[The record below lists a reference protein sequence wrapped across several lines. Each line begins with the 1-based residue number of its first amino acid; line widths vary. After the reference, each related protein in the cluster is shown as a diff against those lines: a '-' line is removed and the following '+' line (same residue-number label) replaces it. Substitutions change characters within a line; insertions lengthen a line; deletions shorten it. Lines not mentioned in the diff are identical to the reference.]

1 MNKNYLVSFCFTT
14 YKRPDILI
22 ETIKTILLQ
31 TIPDFEIII
40 SDNDPDESGKK
51 VVTVLTDDRI
61 KYFPNKENLGM
72 IRSFNKSLERS
83 TGKFIIMMADDD
95 PVYPDLLETLFSLE
109 KNYPGYGIYLGGGD
123 LYCTSASLA
132 KLNNYKVGTNAFL
145 NNSFDAD
152 HIWVLKPEEFIN
164 GIFYYNL
171 LNNYLWSSCIV
182 RRNVL
187 IEMGGIP
194 DYGTPFLGDYAYMVV
209 MAAHSGAVVINKALG
224 RQTIHPG
231 NFGRVQNDQLKQAVI
246 GFKEYTTKYFEKM
259 NMPDSVYV
267 SMDRFLGIWV
277 GQHLAFLFSYYKK
290 NKQSTETLKATE
302 KELFSI
308 PLIKKFYWKYK
319 LKKNFPKLHDAIVLA
334 KKKFS

>member
-123 LYCTSASLA
+123 LYCTRSSLA
-132 KLNNYKVGTNAFL
+132 RLNNLRIGTNTFL
-145 NNSFDAD
+145 NNS
-152 HIWVLKPEEFIN
+152 
-164 GIFYYNL
+164 
-171 LNNYLWSSCIV
+171 
-182 RRNVL
+182 
-187 IEMGGIP
+187 
-194 DYGTPFLGDYAYMVV
+194 
-209 MAAHSGAVVINKALG
+209 
-224 RQTIHPG
+224 
-231 NFGRVQNDQLKQAVI
+231 
-246 GFKEYTTKYFEKM
+246 
-259 NMPDSVYV
+259 
-267 SMDRFLGIWV
+267 
-277 GQHLAFLFSYYKK
+277 
-290 NKQSTETLKATE
+290 
-302 KELFSI
+302 
-308 PLIKKFYWKYK
+308 
-319 LKKNFPKLHDAIVLA
+319 
-334 KKKFS
+334 